1 MLLNGGEK
9 EKRNGFWILS
19 GVSDLIK
26 GEMPFPAFCGYQ
38 STFSL
43 AIFDSEMGIGRSSV
57 HAGEISCLFKIHL
70 SDVGIT
76 EGEWVWLQMW

>member
-26 GEMPFPAFCGYQ
+26 EEMPFPSFYGYQ

-57 HAGEISCLFKIHL
+57 HAGEISCLF
-70 SDVGIT
+70 
-76 EGEWVWLQMW
+76 